1 MPKRA
6 DEVEQLCKILNLS
19 DEALAIAEGWSI
31 LPAGMQMHVQLL
43 INEYIAREVPA
54 LKKLYGNAS
63 ARDQLRF
70 DRIIEAAQ
78 DRVRQRP
85 PKTN

>member
-1 MPKRA
+1 M
-6 DEVEQLCKILNLS
+6 EQLCKILNLS